1 MLKFG
6 TDGVR
11 GVANTELTPELALAL
26 GRAAVRVLG
35 GDRFAVGR
43 DTRRSGPLLE
53 AALAAG
59 LAAEGV
65 DVTLLGVVPTPE
77 VAWWSVTEGAPA
89 AMVSA
94 SHNPFA
100 DNGIKLFSAG
110 GRKLSD
116 AVEDQLEL
124 ELQRIVGAIAS
135 SSSSSSSSGSSG
147 SSSSSSSSGSSLG
160 RSGATDGERPVPTG
174 VGVGRIESAAQAHD
188 GYAAA
193 VVASIE
199 GRRLDGLSA
208 VVDCANGS
216 ASVVAPRVLRDLG
229 VEVEVLHAAPD
240 GTNINDGCGSTH
252 PGALARTVVSRGADL
267 GIAFD
272 GDADRVLLVDAA
284 GELVDG
290 DQIIALCAIDRHQR
304 GTLTDDSVVVTVMT
318 NLGFRLAMEQRGIHV
333 VETKVG
339 DRYVLEALEAG
350 GLSLGGEQSGHVIF
364 PGLATTG
371 DGLLTAVQALDVVV
385 RAGRP
390 LADLAAGAMTR
401 LPQVL
406 RNVRV
411 ARRDPAIVDRLADD
425 IAAVEKRLGDHG
437 RVLVRTSG
445 TEPLVRVMAEAPT
458 AAEAEAAVDELVRA
472 VEVVGAR

>member
-11 GVANTELTPELALAL
+11 GVANVDLTPELALAL

-35 GDRFAVGR
+35 GDRYAIGR

-59 LAAEGV
+59 LASEGAN
-65 DVTLLGVVPTPE
+65 VTVLGVVPTPE
-77 VAWWSVTEGAPA
+77 VAWWSATENAPA

-94 SHNPFA
+94 SHNPFT

-110 GRKLSD
+110 GRKLPD
-116 AVEDQLEL
+116 DVERRLEA
-124 ELQRIVGAIAS
+124 ELQRLLGAVV
-135 SSSSSSSSGSSG
+135 SGDAAAP
-147 SSSSSSSSGSSLG
+147 L
-160 RSGATDGERPVPTG
+160 RWPVPTG
-174 VGVGRIESAAQAHD
+174 AQVGRVVPAAGDDGPHG

-193 VVASIE
+193 VAASID
-199 GRRLDGLSA
+199 GRRLDGLTA

-216 ASVVAPRVLRDLG
+216 ASVVAPAVLRDLG
-229 VEVEVLHAAPD
+229 VDVHVLHDRPD

-252 PGALARTVVSRGADL
+252 TDGLARAVVARGADL
-267 GIAFD
+267 GVAFD
-272 GDADRVLLVDAA
+272 GDADRVLMVDDA

-290 DQIIALCAIDRHQR
+290 DQLIALCAVDRHER
-304 GTLTDDSVVVTVMT
+304 GTLPGDAVVVTVMT
-318 NLGFRLAMEQRGIHV
+318 NLGFRLAMEAHGIAV
-333 VETKVG
+333 VETAVG
-339 DRYVLEALEAG
+339 DRYVLEALEAR
-350 GLSLGGEQSGHVIF
+350 GLALGGEQSGHVIF
-364 PGLATTG
+364 RDLATTG

-385 RAGRP
+385 RSGRP
-390 LADLAAGAMTR
+390 IAELAGVMTR

-411 ARRDPAIVDRLADD
+411 AQRDPAVVERLAAD
-425 IAAVEKRLGDHG
+425 IAAVEGRLGQLG
-437 RVLVRTSG
+437 RVLVRPSG

-458 AAEAEAAVDELVRA
+458 EAEAEAAVADLVRA
-472 VEVVGAR
+472 VEAHAAG

>member
-11 GVANTELTPELALAL
+11 GVANAELTPELALAL

-59 LAAEGV
+59 LAAEGA

-77 VAWWSVTEGAPA
+77 VAWWSVAEAAPA

-94 SHNPFA
+94 SHNPFG
-100 DNGIKLFSAG
+100 DNGIKMFSAG

-116 AVEDQLEL
+116 AVEQQLEL
-124 ELQRIVGAIAS
+124 ELQRILGAVV
-135 SSSSSSSSGSSG
+135 SSGDAAA
-147 SSSSSSSSGSSLG
+147 
-160 RSGATDGERPVPTG
+160 RDDRPVPTG
-174 VGVGRIESAAQAHD
+174 ADVGRVVPAAGAHD

-216 ASVVAPRVLRDLG
+216 AFAVAPRVLRELG
-229 VEVEVLHAAPD
+229 VAVEVLHAAPD

-252 PGALARTVVSRGADL
+252 PEDLACTVVARGADL
-267 GIAFD
+267 GVAFD

-290 DQIIALCAIDRHQR
+290 DQIIALCAIDRHER
-304 GTLTDDSVVVTVMT
+304 GTLADDSVVVTVMT
-318 NLGFRLAMEQRGIHV
+318 NLGFRLAMEDRGIQV

-350 GLSLGGEQSGHVIF
+350 ALSLGGEQSGHVIF
-364 PGLATTG
+364 PELATTG
-371 DGLLTAVQALDVVV
+371 DGLLTAVQALDVVA

-390 LADLAAGAMTR
+390 LAELAAGAMTR

-411 ARRDPAIVDRLADD
+411 AERDPAIVDRLAADV
-425 IAAVEKRLGDHG
+425 AAVEKRLGPRG

-472 VEVVGAR
+472 VEALGAG